1 MKSDRIEWCAS
12 AAAGAAGRPRPSR
25 HSGGGSSAQGGA
37 AGCPEADPLGVD
49 IANAHDYQWPPSWDR
64 SRLRGIVGF
73 GTVIV
78 AVLVQL
84 AACQWG
90 SSATLADRA
99 KKYWE
104 LKQQKRWEEV
114 YDGYLDP
121 AAKSALARD
130 SFLKKR
136 LLAFDILD
144 FNITDVAEN
153 GNEGT
158 VHVTSHANIPL
169 RGIGGKTQLRKQEM
183 TGEEAWVRHD
193 GAWYIR
199 LSE

>member
-1 MKSDRIEWCAS
+1 MGCWEN
-12 AAAGAAGRPRPSR
+12 AAGADHRDPGPSR
-25 HSGGGSSAQGGA
+25 QSARRSTPKGGA
-37 AGCPEADPLGVD
+37 KAPRRRKGRGVD
-49 IANAHDYQWPPSWDR
+49 IANAHDYQWPPS
-64 SRLRGIVGF
+64 SGRLRLRALAGLGMV
-73 GTVIV
+73 V
-78 AVLVQL
+78 AAMLVQL
-84 AACQWG
+84 AGCQWG

-99 KKYWE
+99 KRYWE

-121 AAKSALARD
+121 ALKSALARD

-136 LLAFDILD
+136 VLAFDILD
-144 FNITDVAEN
+144 FNITDVTEN
-153 GNEGT
+153 GNEGI

-169 RGIGGKTQLRKQEM
+169 RGIGGKVQLRKQEM
-183 TGEEAWVRHD
+183 TGEDAWIKRD